1 MLIVD
6 VKVLWDFKAVL
17 AMSKFSFLGGRG
29 KNILASKGSGTSPLA
44 AESPLQDGFRRRP
57 VAAPSLSPHEE
68 GNLSLCD

>member
-44 AESPLQDGFRRRP
+44 AESPLQDG
-57 VAAPSLSPHEE
+57 L
-68 GNLSLCD
+68 